1 VGNGVN
7 VGAKVAVGGMSV
19 AVFVGMAACVW
30 VTAIQ
35 ASAAAV
41 LARSAEL
48 RVGSGAGPHAAS
60 KVASKIVRMY
70 GNLLFIFSPLG
81 TFLPQNGEAPERTSP
96 CC

>member
-1 VGNGVN
+1 VGNGVKVGRN
-7 VGAKVAVGGMSV
+7 VGVGGMSV
-19 AVFVGMAACVW
+19 AVFVGMAAWVW

-60 KVASKIVRMY
+60 KVTSNRTRMD
-70 GNLLFIFSPLG
+70 
-81 TFLPQNGEAPERTSP
+81 
-96 CC
+96 